1 MELIYKLV
9 EKFLSEEKTNT
20 ILLFVLCIIVNVLQ
34 TNGISMITASIIT
47 HIKSGGNTGVY
58 KYIYM
63 FIFISM
69 VFLLFYHLYKMVQV
83 DLITKLRQWT
93 RFELFRIVLLNNN
106 ENYSQKSFMELDS
119 PIARLS
125 TTSFMMFNDVI
136 TLLRPTIIFLLVIV
150 FYIFFIDVKLGI
162 LTLFN

>member
-58 KYIYM
+58 KYIY
-63 FIFISM
+63 INTI
-69 VFLLFYHLYKMVQV
+69 
-83 DLITKLRQWT
+83 
-93 RFELFRIVLLNNN
+93 
-106 ENYSQKSFMELDS
+106 YS
-119 PIARLS
+119 
-125 TTSFMMFNDVI
+125 
-136 TLLRPTIIFLLVIV
+136 
-150 FYIFFIDVKLGI
+150 
-162 LTLFN
+162 